1 MKNASFVWSMFYSIW
16 KSKSLLFSL
25 ITNRSDQRMYTIL
38 HNFLRPANY
47 SAVLTSSAN
56 STSTA
61 NLSHQQSG
69 VEPQLQQPDTNLY
82 SSLWFSESLV
92 LAISERAENHL
103 LWPIVAL
110 IDQEPAFRYLENG
123 RFFSNKIHYIS
134 VFFTLKMI
142 THQDSLSYFMFLLN
156 TPVSSNWFVFLH
168 NSSQF
173 FTKSRALALPRAS
186 PQSDRVVWSW

>member
-1 MKNASFVWSMFYSIW
+1 MVKYHFRLEISMNVKSTYQIQMKNASFVWSIFYSIW

-82 SSLWFSESLV
+82 SSLWFSGSLV
-92 LAISERAENHL
+92 LAISKRAENHL
-103 LWPIVAL
+103 LSPIVAL
-110 IDQEPAFRYLENG
+110 IHQEPDFRYLENG
-123 RFFSNKIHYIS
+123 RFFSYKILHFSFLYS
-134 VFFTLKMI
+134 KND
-142 THQDSLSYFMFLLN
+142 HSSSLL
-156 TPVSSNWFVFLH
+156 
-168 NSSQF
+168 
-173 FTKSRALALPRAS
+173 
-186 PQSDRVVWSW
+186 